1 MLTVLALPTLRKTK
15 QKINCL
21 AIVDNDAFCAIGCT
35 ELKCMEYQG
44 TVFSQLKL

>member
-15 QKINCL
+15 KINCL
-21 AIVDNDAFCAIGCT
+21 AIVDNDAFCAIGCA

-44 TVFSQLKL
+44 TVFAL